1 MTMPNGRI
9 LTIDDDPDIR
19 EVLEDRLTAQGF
31 EVVTASSGKE
41 GLQRIRTETLDLV
54 ILDLQMPDM
63 GGMAVLQQM
72 KEEQLD
78 ITVVVLTA
86 YGSIQRAVEA
96 MRAGAFDFITKPF
109 EPDRLQVVVE
119 KGIAQERLQ
128 RENARLREAASAT
141 MPTMIAESPVMRD
154 ILKMAQRASES
165 SATILLLGESGVGK
179 EVLAR
184 SIHHWSTRRDRPF
197 VAVNC
202 MALAD
207 TLLESELF
215 GHEKGAFT
223 GAARQKKGKFEA
235 ARTGTI
241 LLDEIGATKLDFQ
254 LKLLRVLQ
262 DGDFER
268 VGGEH
273 VIRAD
278 ARVIAATNRDLKKAI
293 TEGAFLDDLYYRL
306 NVVSITVP
314 PLRDRRDDIPALSR
328 FFLSKYAHEAKR
340 DVIGFTDDALAAL
353 LLYAWP
359 GNIRELE
366 NAIERAVVLGG
377 SDKIRP
383 QDLPDQVVKISS
395 PAHEPSPVV
404 SIDDWLKEILQHG
417 SGETTRSLLEVA
429 EEQVIRA
436 VVSRVNGN
444 QSKAA
449 RILGIDRKKVG
460 RRMAKYGIAGE

>member
-1 MTMPNGRI
+1 MTNGRTI
-9 LTIDDDPDIR
+9 LIVEDDSQWQAILK
-19 EVLEDRLTAQGF
+19 ETLEDEGYS
-31 EVVTASSGKE
+31 VTVIGDFQHGRSALRQSVF
-41 GLQRIRTETLDLV
+41 DLV
-54 ILDLQMPDM
+54 ILDLQMPDVD
-63 GGMAVLQQM
+63 GMAVLHQM

-86 YGSIQRAVEA
+86 YGSIERAVEA

-109 EPDRLQVVVE
+109 EPERLQVVVE

-128 RENARLREAASAT
+128 RENVRLREAASDAT
-141 MPTMIAESPVMRD
+141 PTMIAESPVMQD
-154 ILKMAQRASES
+154 ILKMARRASES

-223 GAARQKKGKFEA
+223 GAARQKKGKFEG
-235 ARTGTI
+235 ARGGTI
-241 LLDEIGATKLDFQ
+241 LLDEIGATKPDFQ

-268 VGGEH
+268 VGGER

-278 ARVIAATNRDLKKAI
+278 ARVIAATNRDLEKAI
-293 TEGAFLDDLYYRL
+293 AEGVFLGDLYYRL
-306 NVVSITVP
+306 NVVSITIP
-314 PLRDRRDDIPALSR
+314 PLRDRRDDIPALAY
-328 FFLSKYAHEAKR
+328 FFLRKYAHEAKR
-340 DVIGFTDDALAAL
+340 DVIGFTNDALAAL

-366 NAIERAVVLGG
+366 NAIERAVVLGV

-383 QDLPDQVVKISS
+383 QDLPDQVVKTYA
-395 PAHEPSPVV
+395 PTHEPSPVTG
-404 SIDDWLKEILQHG
+404 SDDWLNRILQHG

-436 VVSRVNGN
+436 VVARVNGN
-444 QSKAA
+444 KSKAA

-460 RRMAKYGIAGE
+460 RRMTKYGIDGE